1 MLNSQAISM
10 EGLKVNFSR
19 YFSVRASTYHV
30 HIPIILCLFLA
41 FLGTVGG
48 PCSFSFFRPLL
59 KE

>member
-1 MLNSQAISM
+1 M
-10 EGLKVNFSR
+10 NFSR

>member
-1 MLNSQAISM
+1 MLNSQAVSV
-10 EGLKVNFSR
+10 EELQVNFSR
-19 YFSVRASTYHV
+19 YFSVRASTRV